1 MKKTWC
7 YFSVG
12 ESKVKIDAEDLPRVS
27 RHTWRVRTRTDAS
40 KLSIYTTIRVKNKRR
55 NLSLGKFLMNPRS
68 GRLVYP
74 RRYFEGF
81 DYRKENLIVCTM
93 QERQRMLPKKR
104 KDKSSDYRGVSFSKT
119 EKIWRATITIDGRL
133 KNLGNFKTEA
143 AAAQAYNKASSQ
155 YFGKNGYQNTI
166 TPTKNRRTI

>member
-1 MKKTWC
+1 
-7 YFSVG
+7 
-12 ESKVKIDAEDLPRVS
+12 
-27 RHTWRVRTRTDAS
+27 
-40 KLSIYTTIRVKNKRR
+40 
-55 NLSLGKFLMNPRS
+55 
-68 GRLVYP
+68 
-74 RRYFEGF
+74 
-81 DYRKENLIVCTM
+81 
-93 QERQRMLPKKR
+93 MLPKKR

-143 AAAQAYNKASSQ
+143 AAAQAYNKASSL